1 MTSNKHHLQEKSGH
15 GNAVTEFEERVWM
28 HHQQNE
34 DGTSQYSAAY
44 HLIGKTNIGRL
55 VSSLSKLPQF
65 VPSLNVCYQFD
76 EDAGLLKSEGNA
88 ASQSI
93 NIEAVDSVQD
103 AISHLQSKQSTPI
116 VLEIQSPIQFTVYI
130 CEESEVVLGV
140 ISHQILNGEVSWKEI
155 FEVLSSLY
163 NHGLSVIDSAIQTSN
178 LIGFTPLSKLR
189 DLSESRLPWIKRSTQ
204 DIELVQTGISE
215 GISSYLQAPVA
226 RKFAASIQRNSYEK
240 RFGRTMSEVEILAAT
255 AVLFAR
261 YVSESNGLQS
271 LDVFVPAD
279 ISQKDREIN
288 GSMIESGLTHLTLGD
303 VNVDL
308 GQAIT
313 EVVAHLNSERPSA
326 AYHDTFSESAALVTW
341 LVDPADYISMEDVEA
356 KKLSVAPLHPKFE
369 VSLGVGIDQQGELGF
384 ELVTGSSV
392 SPHIG
397 AYLFEQFIAYID
409 GKRVVKPVLEAQS
422 ILSKDALKP
431 VIKQT
436 RSISD
441 VILAE
446 FREALASDNMTKDD
460 DFFDFGGHSLIATR
474 VIGRLLT
481 NHGIEVHINDLFSHP
496 TATELAR
503 HAKSDDSIES
513 ATEAETTKT
522 SYVELILAEFREA
535 LASDTMTATDDFFDF
550 GGHSLIATRV
560 IGKLLTNHGI
570 EVHINDLFS
579 NPTAEELAKLAK
591 SDDEIDSI
599 ETTVVQADP
608 KKISNVELI
617 LAEFKEALAS
627 DSMTATDDFFDC
639 GGHSLIATRVIGH
652 LLTNY
657 NLEVNINDLFSY
669 PTAQSLA
676 EHAVSRS
683 SVQEEDQGASSQVG
697 SSSAPLSLAQN
708 SLWKAITK
716 YSKFGLDNIFNL
728 PFALRFLDEV
738 DEVVFG
744 EAYRDVLIRH
754 TGLRTQFFNNNGNPI
769 QTVVDAKDIDN
780 YKWFWTS
787 DECESEDRDEFL
799 KQEAS
804 YAFDLENELPLRMR
818 FIRCKESGLQFL
830 SILFHHIV
838 LDEWS
843 VNLMMDELVHAYKQ
857 RLQGKSPVWRSEP
870 LPFHEFARQQR
881 SSDVNQKHLDYW
893 LDNLK
898 DVPWATPIFPEDHPL
913 SNTAETSVGEGGW
926 VEIQIEKEVREGLYA
941 LAKSQRAS
949 LFNVV
954 YASIATSLH
963 FLGAPEKLIV
973 GTPSAGRL
981 DAEYFDTIGYF
992 TTIVVHLVKFA
1003 GVKTVAE
1010 LIAQVKNNINE
1021 SMSYT
1026 DIPIDL
1032 IEEGL
1037 VEGEPDVDGHMFE
1050 VFIQLHAKNKFNG
1063 ALELPN
1069 GDRLDFQQVDP
1080 DKSESGLGLQFEVM
1094 EEVVN
1099 GEQVLRVMMSYMS
1112 NNYSSAQVE
1121 LLSDTVSALFAE
1133 FAKSAKGDQSLEA
1146 IKGRVIESETV

>member
-1 MTSNKHHLQEKSGH
+1 MTNNKHHLQEKSGR
-15 GNAVTEFEERVWM
+15 GNSVTEFEERVWM
-28 HHQQNE
+28 HHQHNE

-76 EDAGLLKSEGNA
+76 EDAGLLKLEGNA

-93 NIEAVDSVQD
+93 NIEAVDSVQE
-103 AISHLQSKQSTPI
+103 AIFHLQSQQSTPI
-116 VLEIQSPIQFTVYI
+116 ALETQSPIQFTVYI
-130 CEESEVVLGV
+130 CEESDVVLGV
-140 ISHQILNGEVSWKEI
+140 ISHQILNGEISWKEM
-155 FEVLSSLY
+155 FDVLSALY
-163 NHGLSVIDSAIQTSN
+163 NHGLSAIQN
-178 LIGFTPLSKLR
+178 LSQTPRRVGFTPLSKLH

-204 DIELVQTGISE
+204 GIDLVQTGVSADV
-215 GISSYLQAPVA
+215 SSYLQAAVA
-226 RKFAASIQRNSYEK
+226 RKYSTSIQRNRYEK
-240 RFGRTMSEVEILAAT
+240 QFGRTMSEVEILAAT

-261 YVSESNGLQS
+261 YISESNGLDN

-279 ISQKDREIN
+279 INQKDHEIN

-303 VNVDL
+303 RNVSLSD
-308 GQAIT
+308 AIS
-313 EVVAHLNSERPSA
+313 EVVAHLNLEHQSSTSYEA
-326 AYHDTFSESAALVTW
+326 FTESAALVTW
-341 LVDPADYISMEDVEA
+341 LVDPAEYISMDDVEA
-356 KKLSVAPLHPKFE
+356 KKLPVAPLHPKFE
-369 VSLGVGIDQQGELGF
+369 ISLGVGVDQQGELGF
-384 ELVTGSSV
+384 ELVTGASV

-409 GKRVVKPVLEAQS
+409 GEGVAKPVAQVQS
-422 ILSKDALKP
+422 TASKDAMKP
-431 VIKQT
+431 VNTPT

-446 FREALASDNMTKDD
+446 FREALASDDMTKND

-481 NHGIEVHINDLFSHP
+481 NHGIEVHINDLFSNP
-496 TATELAR
+496 TAEELATL
-503 HAKSDDSIES
+503 AKGNDDIDSIE
-513 ATEAETTKT
+513 TTAAHADPTKR
-522 SYVELILAEFREA
+522 SNVELILAEFKEA
-535 LASDTMTATDDFFDF
+535 LAADSMTATDDFFDF

-560 IGKLLTNHGI
+560 IGRLLT
-570 EVHINDLFS
+570 
-579 NPTAEELAKLAK
+579 
-591 SDDEIDSI
+591 
-599 ETTVVQADP
+599 Q
-608 KKISNVELI
+608 
-617 LAEFKEALAS
+617 
-627 DSMTATDDFFDC
+627 
-639 GGHSLIATRVIGH
+639 
-652 LLTNY
+652 Y
-657 NLEVNINDLFSY
+657 NLEININDLFSY

-676 EHAVSRS
+676 EHAVSRAS
-683 SVQEEDQGASSQVG
+683 AQEESQGASSEVG
-697 SSSAPLSLAQN
+697 ASSAPLSFAQN

-716 YSKFGLDNIFNL
+716 YSKFGLDSIFNL

-744 EAYRDVLIRH
+744 EAYRDILIRH
-754 TGLRTQFFNNNGNPI
+754 TGLRTQFFHNNGNPI

-787 DECESEDRDEFL
+787 DECESEDRDELL

-818 FIRCKESGLQFL
+818 FIRCKASGLQFL

-881 SSDVNQKHLDYW
+881 ASGVNQAHLDYW
-893 LDNLK
+893 LNNLRG
-898 DVPWATPIFPEDHPL
+898 VPWATPIFPKDHPL
-913 SNTAETSVGEGGW
+913 SNKDETSSGEGGW

-941 LAKSQRAS
+941 LAKSQSAS

-963 FLGAPEKLIV
+963 FLGAPEKLII

-1010 LIAQVKNNINE
+1010 LIAQVKHNINE

-1080 DKSESGLGLQFEVM
+1080 DKSESGLGLQFEVL
-1094 EEVVN
+1094 EEMVN

-1112 NNYSSAQVE
+1112 NNYSPAQVA

-1146 IKGRVIESETV
+1146 IKGRVIEAETV